1 MDQPASARPRVEL
14 IGTHLRVEGSVEL
27 GRFTRVSDYVNI
39 LSGFFNLQDVVL
51 LSRAGEPTRIN
62 FPEFRVRLDEIA
74 IVGQQNPEAN
84 PVGSGAWSDTVTP
97 AAALPAEPPRTTMF
111 DGHGERP
118 LGEDPWG
125 DRPSVENPWAERLV
139 GDSEVSST
147 TFTGRHDRD
156 ESEEGGPVDT
166 ELRRL
171 VISTDA
177 HIIYGAAHLHHEAS
191 MMAFLDATD
200 PHFIPM
206 TDVRVRWL
214 ADRRLAGRFP
224 FVLVQRDH
232 IVGVATDV
240 SGGLSLLR
248 GRGVSIDPWAFED
261 EAPEPNLG

>member
-51 LSRAGEPTRIN
+51 LSRIGEPTRIN

-84 PVGSGAWSDTVTP
+84 PVGAGAWGDTVGPP
-97 AAALPAEPPRTTMF
+97 AAPASAPPRPTMF

-118 LGEDPWG
+118 LGENAWADQP
-125 DRPSVENPWAERLV
+125 PVENPWGERLV
-139 GDSEVSST
+139 GASEVSST
-147 TFTGRHDRD
+147 VFTSRHDRD

-166 ELRRL
+166 ERRRL

-240 SGGLSLLR
+240 SGGLSFLR
-248 GRGVSIDPWAFED
+248 GRGPSVDPWAFED
-261 EAPEPNLG
+261 EAPELH

>member
-1 MDQPASARPRVEL
+1 MRPRVEL

-51 LSRAGEPTRIN
+51 LSRTGEPTRIN

-84 PVGSGAWSDTVTP
+84 PVGAGAWGDTVTP
-97 AAALPAEPPRTTMF
+97 VVPPAELPRSTMF

-118 LGEDPWG
+118 LGENPWG
-125 DRPSVENPWAERLV
+125 DRPAAEN
-139 GDSEVSST
+139 SQVSST
-147 TFTGRHDRD
+147 VFTGRHDRD
-156 ESEEGGPVDT
+156 GSDEGGPVDT
-166 ELRRL
+166 ERRRL

-248 GRGVSIDPWAFED
+248 GRGVSVDPWAFED
-261 EAPEPNLG
+261 EAPELHLG

>member
-1 MDQPASARPRVEL
+1 VDQPAGTRSRVEL
-14 IGTHLRVEGSVEL
+14 IGTHLRVEGSIDL

-51 LSRAGEPTRIN
+51 LSRTGEPTRIN

-74 IVGQQNPEAN
+74 IVGQQDPQAN
-84 PVGSGAWSDTVTP
+84 PVGSGAWGDTVTP
-97 AAALPAEPPRTTMF
+97 VAAPAPEPPRSSMF
-111 DGHGERP
+111 EGHGERQT
-118 LGEDPWG
+118 GEDPWG
-125 DRPSVENPWAERLV
+125 ERPAAENPWAERRV
-139 GDSEVSST
+139 GTPEVSST
-147 TFTGRHDRD
+147 VFTGRHDRD
-156 ESEEGGPVDT
+156 ESDESQIDT
-166 ELRRL
+166 ERRRL

-248 GRGVSIDPWAFED
+248 GRGVPVDPWAFEH
-261 EAPEPNLG
+261 ETPEPHLG